1 MKFNSFK
8 IKIIAFLCLTAY
20 TVAYS
25 GFISNTALKY
35 GLATIGCA
43 AIPLF
48 ALLIDEAVEKTRSIN
63 KLMLKSLAVAIISA
77 LPYRYVFM
85 SQDDPGDIHLFY
97 SLALTSFVC
106 LASVYMYDKMKNK
119 FQRIFCVGFIVVFA
133 TFLIGLELC
142 PHALI
147 IMFIMHICKE
157 KKFYEKAYY
166 ITSYVAVIAVV
177 CFVFLKMVELEDQ
190 SFITECYQNMT
201 LLGAIIALPI
211 IKNYNG
217 EKGPSCKILS
227 YSYYTLLLVVLLILK
242 LTAQ

>member
-25 GFISNTALKY
+25 GFISNPILKY
-35 GLATIGCA
+35 SLGTIGCVC
-43 AIPLF
+43 IPLF
-48 ALLIDEAVEKTRSIN
+48 SLLIDEAVDKTRSIN
-63 KLMLKSLAVAIISA
+63 KLMLKSLLVAVISA
-77 LPYRYVFM
+77 FPYRFVFM
-85 SQDDPGDIHLFY
+85 SEDNPGDVHLFY

-119 FQRIFCVGFIVVFA
+119 FQRIFCVGFIVIIT
-133 TFLIGLELC
+133 TFLIGLELS

-177 CFVFLKMVELEDQ
+177 CFVFLKMVKIDNATY
-190 SFITECYQNMT
+190 INECYQNMT
-201 LLGAIIALPI
+201 LLGCILALPI

-227 YSYYTLLLVVLLILK
+227 YSYYTVLLVVLLVLK
-242 LTAQ
+242 LKA